1 MNIVSTSTATFVPRH
16 RRTSTHKDLFDPSV
30 FILTCTSDDSHRT
43 KRSRLISTIRRNA
56 SPLRSAKRV
65 KKFISSH
72 LPLEKYGTR
81 IKFYSLAGGPNPK
94 LKIIFICLVW
104 YFFSFIS
111 GDLSKKILS
120 RFKHPVALTELQFF
134 VSATLC
140 LAFAS
145 TANFLK
151 RPTWCDTRLAAAFHD
166 GFPKGTLPPYLDGDF
181 NRSVLKTFLAPTRHI
196 LTIAFP
202 LGIFQFVGHLTSH
215 KATSIIP
222 ISLVHSIKALSPI
235 VTVAYHS
242 KFKGKKYS
250 AVAYYTLGILMSGV
264 AITCWSS
271 HKSSRNGG
279 ATTAITPGSRETVA
293 TSTFL
298 AGMAFAFISMV
309 IFVTQNIIAKDVLTT
324 EVNTTKGG
332 EQLGGGQEEEQQQQ
346 QQQRYQSILPL
357 TQKGRPVGTVVSG
370 YPSIQSQQLNFYTP
384 HQNTP
389 KIDKLTLLFYC
400 SCFGFLLTLSPFL
413 TGEFLVNETSIVNEL
428 TWGIIMLILT
438 HGLVHFVQAM
448 LAFQLIGMMSGVNYS
463 IASIMKRVVIIGA
476 AVVTESGMNGVQ
488 LLGLGLTVLGLYGYD
503 RCGCKVKR
511 R

>member
-1 MNIVSTSTATFVPRH
+1 M
-16 RRTSTHKDLFDPSV
+16 
-30 FILTCTSDDSHRT
+30 
-43 KRSRLISTIRRNA
+43 
-56 SPLRSAKRV
+56 
-65 KKFISSH
+65 
-72 LPLEKYGTR
+72 
-81 IKFYSLAGGPNPK
+81 
-94 LKIIFICLVW
+94 W

-111 GDLSKKILS
+111 GDLAKKILS

-134 VSATLC
+134 VSAALC

-151 RPTWCDTRLAAAFHD
+151 RPMWCDTRLAAAFRD

-181 NRSVLKTFLAPTRHI
+181 NRSVLKTFLAPTRPI

-202 LGIFQFVGHLTSH
+202 LGIFQFVGHVTSH

-250 AVAYYTLGILMSGV
+250 AMAYYTLGILMSGV

-271 HKSSRNGG
+271 HRSNSSSRSSNT
-279 ATTAITPGSRETVA
+279 TTAATTPGSREMVDTA
-293 TSTFL
+293 TFL
-298 AGMAFAFISMV
+298 AGMVFAFISMV
-309 IFVTQNIIAKDVLTT
+309 IFVTQNILAKDVLTT
-324 EVNTTKGG
+324 GASPTRGE
-332 EQLGGGQEEEQQQQ
+332 EQLGEEQEQQQ
-346 QQQRYQSILPL
+346 YQSILPL
-357 TQKGRPVGTVVSG
+357 TQKSRPIGIIVSG
-370 YPSIQSQQLNFYTP
+370 YPEIQK
-384 HQNTP
+384 QNTP

-413 TGEFLVNETSIVNEL
+413 TGEFLVNETSIISDLN
-428 TWGIIMLILT
+428 WGITALILI

-476 AVVTESGMNGVQ
+476 AVVTESGVNSVQ
-488 LLGLGLTVLGLYGYD
+488 LLGLGFTVLGLYGYD